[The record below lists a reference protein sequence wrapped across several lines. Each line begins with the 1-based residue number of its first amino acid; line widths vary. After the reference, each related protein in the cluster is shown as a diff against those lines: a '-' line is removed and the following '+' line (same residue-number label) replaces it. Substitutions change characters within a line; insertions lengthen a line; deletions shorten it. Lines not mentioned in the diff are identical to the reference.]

1 MTHIITH
8 KEGTDLTLLPSK
20 MSWFGGNSDKKMQ
33 DCLFQLKFCEKQME
47 RLSKKAEK
55 DQKIQEG
62 KIKKALQ
69 QGNVEGARI
78 YAENAIRKKNESL
91 SYLRMASKV
100 DAVQSRI
107 QSAVAMKGITKNMGS
122 VVKALDQALN
132 SMDLQ
137 KVSSIMD
144 KFESQFEDLDVRT
157 SVLEDSMGAATTLTT
172 PKESVDSLIQQVA
185 DEAGLEV
192 MDQVNAQTVPVGT
205 LTTTGE
211 RTADQEDQLTRRLAA
226 LRN

>member
-1 MTHIITH
+1 M
-8 KEGTDLTLLPSK
+8 
-20 MSWFGGNSDKKMQ
+20 
-33 DCLFQLKFCEKQME
+33 FQLKFCGKQME

-55 DQKIQEG
+55 DQKVQEG
-62 KIKKALQ
+62 KVKKALQ
-69 QGNVEGARI
+69 QGNIEGARI

-100 DAVQSRI
+100 DAVESRI
-107 QSAVAMKGITKNMGS
+107 QSAMAMKGITKNMGS
-122 VVKALDQALN
+122 VVKALDSALN

-137 KVSSIMD
+137 KISSVMD

-157 SVLEDSMGAATTLTT
+157 SVLEGSMGAATTLST
-172 PKESVDSLIQQVA
+172 PKEQVDSLIQQVA

-192 MDQVNAQTVPVGT
+192 MDQLNDAQSVPVGT
-205 LTTTGE
+205 VTAGE
-211 RTADQEDQLTRRLAA
+211 RTRDQEDQLTKRLAA

>member
-1 MTHIITH
+1 
-8 KEGTDLTLLPSK
+8 

-33 DCLFQLKFCEKQME
+33 DAMFQLKFCSKQME

-78 YAENAIRKKNESL
+78 YAENSIRKKNESL

-100 DAVQSRI
+100 DAVQSRVE
-107 QSAVAMKGITKNMGS
+107 SAMAMKGVTRNMGS
-122 VVKALDQALN
+122 VVKSLDSALS

-137 KVSSIMD
+137 KVSAVMD

-157 SVLEDSMGAATTLTT
+157 SVLEDSMGAATTLST
-172 PKESVDSLIQQVA
+172 PKESVDALISQIA
-185 DEAGLEV
+185 DESGLEV
-192 MDQVNAQTVPVGT
+192 MDQVNAPAIPTGSLTV
-205 LTTTGE
+205 GE
-211 RTADQEDQLTRRLAA
+211 RSQVQDDSLSKRLAA
-226 LRN
+226 LRE

>member
-1 MTHIITH
+1 
-8 KEGTDLTLLPSK
+8 

-33 DCLFQLKFCEKQME
+33 DCMFQLKFCGKQME

-55 DQKIQEG
+55 DQKVQEG
-62 KIKKALQ
+62 KVKKALQ

-78 YAENAIRKKNESL
+78 YAENAIRKKSESL

-100 DAVQSRI
+100 DAVESRI
-107 QSAVAMKGITKNMGS
+107 QSAMAMKGITKNMGS

-137 KVSSIMD
+137 KISSVMD

-157 SVLEDSMGAATTLTT
+157 SVLEDSMGAATTLST
-172 PKESVDSLIQQVA
+172 PKEDVDALIQQVA

-192 MDQVNAQTVPVGT
+192 MDQLNDAQTVPTGT
-205 LTTTGE
+205 LTTGE
-211 RTADQEDQLTRRLAA
+211 RTRDQEDVLSRRLAA